1 MDNNQKQSIEE
12 KLEPRRKRPVFWE
25 ALLDKWLSRIEA
37 GELRAV
43 FPSNFQKVYSGGQV
57 GPTADIK
64 INSWKLVP
72 RLLLSGDMGLAESF
86 LSGEW
91 ETSNLTQLILLGDIN
106 ERALGNAVTPSKFI
120 NLIEKLRHQ
129 RRDNSKRGSRRNI
142 AAHYDLG
149 NEFYS
154 HWLDNSMSYSSA
166 LFTDFGEELEVG
178 QNRKYQRLAKALKLK
193 EGDQVLEIGCGWG
206 GFAEIAAKEYKCNVV
221 GITLSNEQA
230 KFAQRRMQ
238 ENQLSNLVDIR
249 IEDYRDVQGSFDKIV
264 SIEMFEAVGEE
275 HWRNYFETIKTRLKP
290 GGLAGIQSITIAN
303 EFFETYKKRPD
314 FIQKYIFPGGILPS
328 EDKLNNAVSSAGL
341 KILDDYYFGKSY
353 AETLRRWQS
362 TFEQKWDDI
371 KNLGFDEKFQKMWRY
386 YLSYCEA
393 GFESGHINVG
403 QFLIGSK

>member
-1 MDNNQKQSIEE
+1 MNNNQKQSIEK

-57 GPTADIK
+57 GPTADIQ

-91 ETSNLTQLILLGDIN
+91 ATSNLTQLILLGDIN

-120 NLIEKLRHQ
+120 NSIEKLRHQ

-154 HWLDNSMSYSSA
+154 YWLDKSMSYSSA

-230 KFAQRRMQ
+230 KFAQRRMK

-303 EFFETYKKRPD
+303 EFFETYKRRPD

-393 GFESGHINVG
+393 GFETGHINVG

>member
-206 GFAEIAAKEYKCNVV
+206 GFAEIAAREYKCNVV

-303 EFFETYKKRPD
+303 EFFETYKRRPD

-393 GFESGHINVG
+393 GFETGHINVG

>member
-57 GPTADIK
+57 GPTADIQ

-106 ERALGNAVTPSKFI
+106 ARALGNAVTPSKFI

-303 EFFETYKKRPD
+303 EFFETYKRRPD

>member
-1 MDNNQKQSIEE
+1 MNNNQKQSIEK

-57 GPTADIK
+57 GPTADIQ

-120 NLIEKLRHQ
+120 NSIEKLRHQ

-154 HWLDNSMSYSSA
+154 HWLDNTMSYSSA

-230 KFAQRRMQ
+230 KFAQRRMK

-303 EFFETYKKRPD
+303 EFFETYKRRPD

-362 TFEQKWDDI
+362 TFEQKWGDI

-393 GFESGHINVG
+393 GFETGHINVG

>member
-1 MDNNQKQSIEE
+1 MNNNQKQSIEK
-12 KLEPRRKRPVFWE
+12 KLEPRRKRPVFLE

-57 GPTADIK
+57 GPTADIQ

-120 NLIEKLRHQ
+120 NSIEKLRHQ

-303 EFFETYKKRPD
+303 EFFETYKRRPD

-393 GFESGHINVG
+393 GFETGHINVG

>member
-1 MDNNQKQSIEE
+1 MNNNQKQSIEK

-57 GPTADIK
+57 GPTADIQ

-120 NLIEKLRHQ
+120 NSIEKLRHQ

-303 EFFETYKKRPD
+303 EFFETYKRRPD

-371 KNLGFDEKFQKMWRY
+371 KNLGFDEKFQNMWRY

-393 GFESGHINVG
+393 GFETGHINVG

>member
-1 MDNNQKQSIEE
+1 MNNNQKQSIKE

-57 GPTADIK
+57 GPTADIQ

-106 ERALGNAVTPSKFI
+106 ERALGNAVTPSKFV

-129 RRDNSKRGSRRNI
+129 GRDNSKRGSRRNI

-303 EFFETYKKRPD
+303 EFFETYKRRPD

-371 KNLGFDEKFQKMWRY
+371 KNLGFDEKFQKMWHY

-393 GFESGHINVG
+393 GFETGHINVG

>member
-178 QNRKYQRLAKALKLK
+178 QNRKYQRLAKALKLE

-264 SIEMFEAVGEE
+264 SIEMLEAVGEE

-303 EFFETYKKRPD
+303 EFFETYKRRPD

>member
-1 MDNNQKQSIEE
+1 MNNNKQQSIE
-12 KLEPRRKRPVFWE
+12 KKIGLGRKRSLFWE
-25 ALLDKWLSRIEA
+25 GLLDKWLSRIKA

-43 FPSNFQKVYSGGQV
+43 FPSNFQKVYSGAQV
-57 GPTADIK
+57 GPTADIQ

-166 LFTDFGEELEVG
+166 LFKDFGEKLEVG

-238 ENQLSNLVDIR
+238 ETQLTNLVDIR

-303 EFFETYKKRPD
+303 EFFDTYKKRPD

-362 TFEQKWDDI
+362 TFEQKWGDI

-393 GFESGHINVG
+393 GFETGHINVG

>member
-1 MDNNQKQSIEE
+1 MNNDQRQSTEE

-25 ALLDKWLSRIEA
+25 ALLDNWLSRIKA

-57 GPTADIK
+57 GPTADIQ

-120 NLIEKLRHQ
+120 NLIERLRHQ

-206 GFAEIAAKEYKCNVV
+206 SFAEIAAKEYKCNVV

-238 ENQLSNLVDIR
+238 ENQVSNLVDIR

-290 GGLAGIQSITIAN
+290 EGLAGIQSITIAN
-303 EFFETYKKRPD
+303 EFFETYKRRPD

-371 KNLGFDEKFQKMWRY
+371 KNLGFDEKFQNMWRY

-393 GFESGHINVG
+393 GFETGHINVG

>member
-1 MDNNQKQSIEE
+1 MNNKQKQSIEE

-57 GPTADIK
+57 GPTADIQ

-120 NLIEKLRHQ
+120 NLIEKLRHR

-303 EFFETYKKRPD
+303 EFFETYKRRPD

-393 GFESGHINVG
+393 GFETGHINVG

>member
-1 MDNNQKQSIEE
+1 MNNNQKQSIEE

-57 GPTADIK
+57 GPTADIQ

-106 ERALGNAVTPSKFI
+106 QRALGNAVTPSKFI
-120 NLIEKLRHQ
+120 NLIEKLRHR

-166 LFTDFGEELEVG
+166 LFTNFGEELEVG

-193 EGDQVLEIGCGWG
+193 KGDQVLEIGCGWG

-275 HWRNYFETIKTRLKP
+275 HWRNYFETIKNRLKP

-303 EFFETYKKRPD
+303 EFFETYKRRPD

-393 GFESGHINVG
+393 GFETGHINVG

>member
-1 MDNNQKQSIEE
+1 MNNNQKQSIEK

-57 GPTADIK
+57 GPTADIQ

-154 HWLDNSMSYSSA
+154 HWLDNTMSYSSA

-230 KFAQRRMQ
+230 KFAQRRMK

-303 EFFETYKKRPD
+303 EFFETYKRRPD

>member
-1 MDNNQKQSIEE
+1 MNNNQKQSIEE

-57 GPTADIK
+57 GPTADIQ

-120 NLIEKLRHQ
+120 NLIEKLRHR

-193 EGDQVLEIGCGWG
+193 KGDQVLEIGCGWG

-303 EFFETYKKRPD
+303 EFFETYKRRPD

>member
-1 MDNNQKQSIEE
+1 MNNNQKQSIEE

-57 GPTADIK
+57 GPTADIQ

-120 NLIEKLRHQ
+120 NLIEKLRHR

-166 LFTDFGEELEVG
+166 LFTNFGEELEVG

-193 EGDQVLEIGCGWG
+193 KGDQVLEIGCGWG

-230 KFAQRRMQ
+230 KFAQRRME

-275 HWRNYFETIKTRLKP
+275 HWRNYFEIIKNRLKP

-303 EFFETYKKRPD
+303 EFFETYKRRPD

>member
-57 GPTADIK
+57 GPTADIQ

-120 NLIEKLRHQ
+120 NSIEKLRHQ

-154 HWLDNSMSYSSA
+154 HWLDNTMSYSSA

-230 KFAQRRMQ
+230 KFAQRRMK

-303 EFFETYKKRPD
+303 EFFETYKRRPD

-341 KILDDYYFGKSY
+341 QILDDYYFGKSY

-393 GFESGHINVG
+393 GFETGHINVG

>member
-120 NLIEKLRHQ
+120 NSIEKLRHQ

-230 KFAQRRMQ
+230 KFAQRRMK

-303 EFFETYKKRPD
+303 EFFETYKRRPD

-393 GFESGHINVG
+393 GFETGHINVG

>member
-1 MDNNQKQSIEE
+1 MNNNQKQSIEK

-154 HWLDNSMSYSSA
+154 HWLDNTMSYSSA

-230 KFAQRRMQ
+230 KFAQRRMK

-303 EFFETYKKRPD
+303 EFFETYKRRPD

-393 GFESGHINVG
+393 GFETGHINVG

>member
-1 MDNNQKQSIEE
+1 MNNNQKQSIEE

-57 GPTADIK
+57 GPTADIQ

-106 ERALGNAVTPSKFI
+106 QRALGNAVTPSKFI
-120 NLIEKLRHQ
+120 NLIEKLRHR

-166 LFTDFGEELEVG
+166 LFTNFGEELEVG

-193 EGDQVLEIGCGWG
+193 KGDQVLEIGCGWG

-275 HWRNYFETIKTRLKP
+275 HWRNYFEIIKNRLKP

-303 EFFETYKKRPD
+303 EFFETYKRRPD

-393 GFESGHINVG
+393 GFETGHINVG

>member
-1 MDNNQKQSIEE
+1 MNSNQKQSIEE

-57 GPTADIK
+57 GPTADIQ

-86 LSGEW
+86 ISGEW
-91 ETSNLTQLILLGDIN
+91 KTSNLTKLILLGDIN
-106 ERALGNAVTPSKFI
+106 ERALGNAVTPSKFV

-129 RRDNSKRGSRRNI
+129 GRDNSKRGSRRNI

-303 EFFETYKKRPD
+303 EFFETYKRRPD

-371 KNLGFDEKFQKMWRY
+371 KNLGFDEKFQKMWHY

-393 GFESGHINVG
+393 GFETGHINVG

>member
-1 MDNNQKQSIEE
+1 MNNNKQQSIE
-12 KLEPRRKRPVFWE
+12 KKIGLGRKRLLFWE
-25 ALLDKWLSRIEA
+25 GLLDKWLSRIKA

-43 FPSNFQKVYSGGQV
+43 FPSNFQKVYSGARV
-57 GPTADIK
+57 GPTADIQ

-120 NLIEKLRHQ
+120 NLIEKIRHQ

-166 LFTDFGEELEVG
+166 LFKDFGEKLEVG

-238 ENQLSNLVDIR
+238 ETQLTNLVDIR

-303 EFFETYKKRPD
+303 EFFDTYKKRPD

-362 TFEQKWDDI
+362 TFEQKWGDI

-393 GFESGHINVG
+393 GFETGHINVG

>member
-1 MDNNQKQSIEE
+1 MNNNQKQSIEK

-57 GPTADIK
+57 GPTADIQ

-120 NLIEKLRHQ
+120 NSIEKLRHQ
-129 RRDNSKRGSRRNI
+129 RRDNSKRGSRRNV

-154 HWLDNSMSYSSA
+154 HWLDNTMSYSSA

-230 KFAQRRMQ
+230 KFAQRRMK

-303 EFFETYKKRPD
+303 EFFETYKRRPD

-393 GFESGHINVG
+393 GFETGHINVG

>member
-1 MDNNQKQSIEE
+1 MNNNQKQSIEK

-57 GPTADIK
+57 GPTADIQ

-91 ETSNLTQLILLGDIN
+91 KTSNLTKLILLGDIN

-166 LFTDFGEELEVG
+166 LFTDFGEKLEVG

-230 KFAQRRMQ
+230 KFAQRRMK

-303 EFFETYKKRPD
+303 EFFETYKRRPD

-328 EDKLNNAVSSAGL
+328 EDKLNSAVSSAGL

-393 GFESGHINVG
+393 GFETGHINVG
-403 QFLIGSK
+403 QILIGSK

>member
-1 MDNNQKQSIEE
+1 MNNNQKQSIEKE
-12 KLEPRRKRPVFWE
+12 LEPRRKRSVFWE
-25 ALLDKWLSRIEA
+25 ALLNKWLSRIEA

-57 GPTADIK
+57 GPTADIQ

-120 NLIEKLRHQ
+120 NLIEKLRHK
-129 RRDNSKRGSRRNI
+129 RRDNSKQGSRRNI

-149 NEFYS
+149 NKFYS
-154 HWLDNSMSYSSA
+154 QWLDNSMSYSSA
-166 LFTDFGEELEVG
+166 LFKDFGEKLEVG

-230 KFAQRRMQ
+230 KFAQKRMQ
-238 ENQLSNLVDIR
+238 ETQLTNLVDIR

-275 HWRNYFETIKTRLKP
+275 HWRNFFETIKTRLKP

-303 EFFETYKKRPD
+303 EFFDTYKRRPD

-371 KNLGFDEKFQKMWRY
+371 KKLGFDEKFQKMWRY

-393 GFESGHINVG
+393 GFETGHINVG

>member
-1 MDNNQKQSIEE
+1 MKIVDKESKTNLPRWFNGVSIILKNMRCGSLEIILPDN
-12 KLEPRRKRPVFWE
+12 R
-25 ALLDKWLSRIEA
+25 
-37 GELRAV
+37 
-43 FPSNFQKVYSGGQV
+43 NFIYQG
-57 GPTADIK
+57 
-64 INSWKLVP
+64 
-72 RLLLSGDMGLAESF
+72 
-86 LSGEW
+86 
-91 ETSNLTQLILLGDIN
+91 
-106 ERALGNAVTPSKFI
+106 
-120 NLIEKLRHQ
+120 IEKGPKGIIFVKNNDFFSRLVREGENGFPESYMDGWWDTPDLLTVLDVIFLNNKEIGYSFPGGFLLRNYERLVHWWHS
-129 RRDNSKRGSRRNI
+129 NSKKQAKKNI
-142 AAHYDLG
+142 SYHYDLG

-154 HWLDNSMSYSSA
+154 HWLDNTMSYSSA

-230 KFAQRRMQ
+230 KFAQRRMK

-303 EFFETYKKRPD
+303 EFFETYKRRPD

-393 GFESGHINVG
+393 GFETGHINVG

>member
-1 MDNNQKQSIEE
+1 MNNNQKQSIEK

-57 GPTADIK
+57 GPTADIQ

-120 NLIEKLRHQ
+120 NSIEKLRHQ

-154 HWLDNSMSYSSA
+154 HWLDNTMSYSSA

-230 KFAQRRMQ
+230 KFAQRRMK

-303 EFFETYKKRPD
+303 EFFETYKRRPD

>member
-57 GPTADIK
+57 GPTADIQ

-303 EFFETYKKRPD
+303 EFFETYKRRPD

-393 GFESGHINVG
+393 GFETGHINVG

>member
-43 FPSNFQKVYSGGQV
+43 FPSNFHKVYSGGQV

-303 EFFETYKKRPD
+303 EFFETYKRRPD

>member
-1 MDNNQKQSIEE
+1 MNNNQKQSIEKE
-12 KLEPRRKRPVFWE
+12 LEPRRKRSVFWE
-25 ALLDKWLSRIEA
+25 ALLNKWLSRIEA

-43 FPSNFQKVYSGGQV
+43 FPSSFQKVYSGGQV
-57 GPTADIK
+57 GPTADIQ

-120 NLIEKLRHQ
+120 NLIEKLRHK
-129 RRDNSKRGSRRNI
+129 RRDNSKRGSKRNI

-166 LFTDFGEELEVG
+166 LFKDFDEKLEVG
-178 QNRKYQRLAKALKLK
+178 QHRKYQRLAKALKLK

-238 ENQLSNLVDIR
+238 ETQLTNLVDIR

-275 HWRNYFETIKTRLKP
+275 HWRNFFETIKTRLKP

-303 EFFETYKKRPD
+303 EFFDTYKRRPD

-362 TFEQKWDDI
+362 TFEQKWGDI

-393 GFESGHINVG
+393 GFETGHINVG

>member
-1 MDNNQKQSIEE
+1 MNNNQKQSIEK

-57 GPTADIK
+57 GPTADIQ

-120 NLIEKLRHQ
+120 NSIEKLRHQ

-154 HWLDNSMSYSSA
+154 HWLDNTMSYSSA

-230 KFAQRRMQ
+230 KFAQRRMK

-303 EFFETYKKRPD
+303 EFFETYKRRPD

-393 GFESGHINVG
+393 GFETGHINVG

>member
-1 MDNNQKQSIEE
+1 MNSNQKQSIEE
-12 KLEPRRKRPVFWE
+12 KLEPWRKRPVFWE

-57 GPTADIK
+57 GPTADIQ

-120 NLIEKLRHQ
+120 NSIEKLRHQ

-154 HWLDNSMSYSSA
+154 HWLDNTMSYSSA

-230 KFAQRRMQ
+230 KFARRRMQ

-303 EFFETYKKRPD
+303 EFFETYKRRPD

-393 GFESGHINVG
+393 GFETGHINVG

>member
-57 GPTADIK
+57 GPTADIQ

-91 ETSNLTQLILLGDIN
+91 ATSNLTQLILLGDIN

-120 NLIEKLRHQ
+120 NSIEKLRHQ

-154 HWLDNSMSYSSA
+154 HWLDNTMSYSSA

-303 EFFETYKKRPD
+303 EFFETYKRRPD

-393 GFESGHINVG
+393 GFETGHINVG

>member
-1 MDNNQKQSIEE
+1 MNNNQKQSIEE

-57 GPTADIK
+57 GPTADIQ

-106 ERALGNAVTPSKFI
+106 QRALGNAVTPSKFI
-120 NLIEKLRHQ
+120 NLIEKLRHR

-166 LFTDFGEELEVG
+166 LFTNFGEELEVG

-193 EGDQVLEIGCGWG
+193 KGDQVLEIGCGWG

-275 HWRNYFETIKTRLKP
+275 HWRNYFETIKNRLKP

-303 EFFETYKKRPD
+303 EFFETYKRRPD

>member
-1 MDNNQKQSIEE
+1 MNNNQKQSIEK

-178 QNRKYQRLAKALKLK
+178 QNRKYHRLAKALKLK

-230 KFAQRRMQ
+230 KFAQRRMK

-303 EFFETYKKRPD
+303 EFFETYKRRPD

-371 KNLGFDEKFQKMWRY
+371 KNLGFDEKFQKMWHY

-393 GFESGHINVG
+393 GFETGHINVG